1 MKNYTKL
8 ITSLAALVAV
18 VGIWGGLLAACASE
32 SSTASSTPTQTTV
45 TPSPNVLPSETSAET
60 TTDTEEP
67 AVTEYRD
74 PTDISE
80 LPLEVQVYTS
90 MASDLVDAGTLP
102 SSAVTISAVQA
113 DVAREYGI
121 TLTAAE
127 ADTVVQAILR

>member
-45 TPSPNVLPSETSAET
+45 TPSPNVLPSET
-60 TTDTEEP
+60 TDTEET

-74 PTDISE
+74 PADVSE

-90 MASDLVDAGTLP
+90 MAADLVDAGTLP

>member
-1 MKNYTKL
+1 MKNHIKL

-18 VGIWGGLLAACASE
+18 VGILGVLLAACASE
-32 SSTASSTPTQTTV
+32 SSTASSTPTQTTA
-45 TPSPNVLPSETSAET
+45 TPSPNVLPSEASAET

-67 AVTEYRD
+67 AVTEYKD
-74 PTDISE
+74 PTITD

-90 MASDLVDAGTLP
+90 MAADLVDAGTLP

>member
-8 ITSLAALVAV
+8 ITSLAALLAV
-18 VGIWGGLLAACASE
+18 VGVWGVLLAACASE
-32 SSTASSTPTQTTV
+32 SSTASSTPIQTTV
-45 TPSPNVLPSETSAET
+45 TPSPNVLPSEAET

-74 PTDISE
+74 PADVSE

-90 MASDLVDAGTLP
+90 MAADLVDAGTLP

>member
-1 MKNYTKL
+1 MKNHTKL

-18 VGIWGGLLAACASE
+18 VGIWGVLLAACASE
-32 SSTASSTPTQTTV
+32 SSTASSTPTQTTA
-45 TPSPNVLPSETSAET
+45 TPSPNVLPSETT
-60 TTDTEEP
+60 TETEET

-74 PTDISE
+74 PTDVSE
-80 LPLEVQVYTS
+80 LPFEVQVYTS
-90 MASDLVDAGTLP
+90 MAADLVDAGTLP

>member
-1 MKNYTKL
+1 MKNHTKL

-18 VGIWGGLLAACASE
+18 VGVWGVLLAACASE
-32 SSTASSTPTQTTV
+32 SSTASSTPTQTTA
-45 TPSPNVLPSETSAET
+45 SAET
-60 TTDTEEP
+60 TTDTTTDTEESP
-67 AVTEYRD
+67 VTEYRD